1 MTTLRIN
8 HRTTYTYDGPVTF
21 GVHHLRIRPRD
32 GHDMRILDSALSVT
46 PAAEVHWAFDT
57 FGNSVARL
65 TFHEKADR
73 LVIASD
79 LLLRRY
85 GLDDPEAR
93 IERYAGPWP
102 FAYEPEEAFDLSPL
116 LHIHSPQDQPVL
128 RRWLA
133 EQLPELPDASFQV
146 LDLLSS
152 RIHECF
158 AYRRREESGVQS
170 PSETM
175 AAGSGTCRDF
185 AYFFM
190 EAARSLG
197 FAARFV
203 TGYLYDPAEAE
214 EHNSDSLSGGGA
226 THAWADIFVPGAGW
240 IEFDPT
246 NQIIAGRNLVRVAA
260 TRTPQQAM
268 PVSGSYH
275 NGDATF
281 LSMEVEVSVVR
292 SEE

>member
-1 MTTLRIN
+1 MTTLRIH
-8 HRTTYTYDGPVTF
+8 HRTTYSYDGPVTF
-21 GVHHLRIRPRD
+21 GAHRLRIRPRD
-32 GHDMRILDSALSVT
+32 GHDMRILDSALTVT
-46 PAAEVHWAFDT
+46 PKASVHWEYDT
-57 FGNSVARL
+57 FGNSVAQL
-65 TFHEKADR
+65 TFHDKADR

-93 IERYAGPWP
+93 IERTAGPWP
-102 FAYEPEEAFDLSPL
+102 FTYEPEEAFDLSPL

-128 RRWLA
+128 RKWLA
-133 EQLPELPDASFQV
+133 EQLPELPDGSFQV
-146 LDLLSS
+146 LDLLSG
-152 RIHECF
+152 RIHDCF

-170 PSETM
+170 PAETL

-214 EHNSDSLSGGGA
+214 EQNSASLSGGGA
-226 THAWADIFVPGAGW
+226 THAWADVFVPGAGW

-246 NQIIAGRNLVRVAA
+246 NQIIAGRNLVRVAS

-275 NGDATF
+275 DSGSRF